1 MSVNRLKSL
10 SPEVQDL
17 VDDEDFLRAL
27 KYLAMDFGANAT
39 LDQVKRELELH
50 RPLHEK
56 VVNGISYTPGYKGPF
71 MIQPGVYSSQLVEI
85 SSTGGVVKL
94 MFAFEWE
101 NGGAPTTIPGYSI
114 ANRFLYCSIPKD
126 HLDIDDVVSL
136 SSQIG
141 ESFITTVSKSVIQ
154 ATGEY
159 HASVSEYKLTPQ
171 THQ

>member
-17 VDDEDFLRAL
+17 VEDEDFLRAL

-39 LDQVKRELELH
+39 LDQVKKELDLR
-50 RPLHEK
+50 RPLQEK
-56 VVNGISYTPGYKGPF
+56 IVKGISYTPGYKGPF

-94 MFAFEWE
+94 MFAFDWE
-101 NGGAPTTIPGYSI
+101 DGGVNAPTTAS
-114 ANRFLYCSIPKD
+114 RFLYCSIPKD
-126 HLDIDDVVSL
+126 RLDIDDVVSL

-141 ESFITTVSKSVIQ
+141 KSFITTVSKSVIQ

-171 THQ
+171 AHQ